1 MFSLVTKSTS
11 TIYIEKFRASEC
23 WKLLIFIGESISSEY
38 DQANI
43 QIGPLN
49 SKTFCS
55 IICTICTYKYV
66 LNGEKNKEKE
76 EERRKVQLRMEL
88 LLSLGLYHLTLL
100 EGLNHLLNM
109 FCMNICK
116 KCCHVQCLIFSV
128 WSLDYMLPYCLTLNL
143 TLAKSPV

>member
-66 LNGEKNKEKE
+66 LNGETNKEKE
-76 EERRKVQLRMEL
+76 EERRKKKSIVTNGITSFFRTISPDSFRRSQSPLEYV
-88 LLSLGLYHLTLL
+88 LYEYL
-100 EGLNHLLNM
+100 
-109 FCMNICK
+109 
-116 KCCHVQCLIFSV
+116 
-128 WSLDYMLPYCLTLNL
+128 
-143 TLAKSPV
+143 